1 MLQLSV
7 VKMAASKKI
16 PHNVVTKCNFFS
28 KESLSTSSKPFSFV
42 ARMQTFTPKKLW
54 KEVVVKLMCFF
65 IFIYVGRGR
74 E

>member
-1 MLQLSV
+1 
-7 VKMAASKKI
+7 
-16 PHNVVTKCNFFS
+16 
-28 KESLSTSSKPFSFV
+28 
-42 ARMQTFTPKKLW
+42 MQTFTPKKLW